1 MGILTRQA
9 DGSWVDGK
17 AAEVAQL
24 LKEGKPTIGWRGYPN
39 LELRQGVLKLPNGM
53 VGRRWEVWT
62 YTPDGS
68 EEMVA
73 HWKLHELDQILLDM
87 VQMDPHTPNRVPT
100 IDRIDQAN
108 EKREREALDAYRDSM
123 GEMLDHAER
132 LRHDITEGPNVFRG
146 FPGAEN
152 LKKDESEPK

>member
-1 MGILTRQA
+1 MGILTRQS

-17 AAEVAQL
+17 AQEVADL
-24 LKEGKPTIGWRGYPN
+24 LKNGKPTIGWRGYPN

-53 VGRRWEVWT
+53 IGRRWEVWT

-87 VQMDPHTPNRVPT
+87 VQMDPHTPGRIST
-100 IDRIDQAN
+100 LDKIDQAN
-108 EKREREALDAYRDSM
+108 EAKEKEVMSQFRDAL
-123 GEMLDHAER
+123 GELQDHALRLDHDR
-132 LRHDITEGPNVFRG
+132 NEGLSTFRG

-152 LKKDESEPK
+152 LKANSESE